1 MEKTVQL
8 LMPNEPLKQ
17 SVSEGKTVD
26 ITYTGRRYLIV
37 SHNKSDNVVQ
47 CVEAR
52 FDTLAECILEDYIDD
67 RTNFHILD
75 ADTHTAMAAYLTE
88 EYSNSEVDDFEET
101 LGTGEKFNYP
111 YITEGIIDVI
121 WASPEF
127 VYDEVTEDYSA
138 PTYHAPITQEQWD
151 QCLVMQN
158 EWIESIDVSTLDE
171 AHAAEMATYTAFFT
185 DIETTYAGVDYWKIP
200 LPPRPIVD

>member
-17 SVSEGKTVD
+17 SVSDGNTVD
-26 ITYTGRRYLIV
+26 ITYTGRQYLIV

-75 ADTHTAMAAYLTE
+75 ANIHTAMAAYLTE
-88 EYSNSEVDDFEET
+88 EYTNAEVDDFEET
-101 LGTGEKFNYP
+101 LGTGEIYNYP
-111 YITEGIIDVI
+111 YIEEGIIDVI
-121 WASPEF
+121 WSNNDF
-127 VYDEVTEDYSA
+127 VYDEVTKDYSA
-138 PTYHAPITQEQWD
+138 PTYHEPITQEQWD
-151 QCLVMQN
+151 QCLVNQN
-158 EWIESIDVSTLDE
+158 EWIASIDTSALNET
-171 AHAAEMATYTAFFT
+171 HAAEMATYTAFFA

-200 LPPRPIVD
+200 LPRRPIVD